1 MAINLS
7 PSSRLRRVAAG
18 ALAALL
24 SLAATA
30 PAATKTILFVGN
42 SFTFGGGSAVRIY
55 HPDYVADLNNEHIGG
70 VPALFATFAR
80 EAGLDWQ
87 VSLETSPG
95 KDLAFHF
102 ATKKAELAGKWDV
115 VMLQGFSTLD
125 PLKPGDPANHIK
137 AAGELAAMF
146 KASNPDVRVEL
157 VSTWS
162 RADLTFRPGG
172 HWYGKPITQMGR
184 DVAAAN
190 ALAMRTNRDISGVAP
205 VGHAWNRAFLT
216 GLADENPFDGIA
228 YGKIDL
234 WTWDQY
240 HASAEGYY
248 LEALVIFGQVTGV
261 DPRTL
266 GETELAGNE
275 LGIAPAWI
283 RALQTVAAEELG
295 MVKAVP
301 AAPARVAAIVP
312 ANEKAR

>member
-1 MAINLS
+1 MTTFPPLS
-7 PSSRLRRVAAG
+7 APLRRAFARVAA
-18 ALAALL
+18 AALL
-24 SLAATA
+24 LAAA
-30 PAATKTILFVGN
+30 PATAKTILFIGN

-55 HPDYVADLNNEHIGG
+55 HPDYVTDLNNERIGG

-80 EAGLDWQ
+80 QAGLDWQ

-125 PLKPGDPANHIK
+125 PLKPGDPTNHIK

-146 KASNPDVRVEL
+146 RAANPEVRVEL

-162 RADLTFRPGG
+162 RADQTFRPGG

-190 ALAMRTNRDISGVAP
+190 TLAMRSSRDIAGVIP

-216 GLADENPFDGIA
+216 GVADDNPFDGIA

-248 LEALVIFGQVTGV
+248 LEALVIFGRVTGV

-266 GETELAGNE
+266 GETEIAGNE

-283 RALQTVAAEELG
+283 KALQAVAAEELG
-295 MVKAVP
+295 VAKAV
-301 AAPARVAAIVP
+301 VAS
-312 ANEKAR
+312 NEKGR